1 MAKSKK
7 KNNGVTVATLP
18 SMSADYVPPT
28 PERLAKVGLTTS
40 ITMNGRTQIVFGQ
53 GQSPVG
59 QDGVIR
65 LSEAPLDRLHARG
78 RLHEGKNEHD
88 RHLNTLLHEQGD
100 RLRNHNT
107 WGQLAASVG
116 GQDLTRSFGGGEQ
129 SYGMPS
135 SLRAAAHRDKVRKAR
150 AALHPDDWRA
160 VELVV
165 LDERD
170 LADAGR
176 AIGYKNADAGG
187 PVVLDRL
194 RRGLTDLARHWGAL
208 PPLPRQIE
216 AANDQDLRV
225 A

>member
-7 KNNGVTVATLP
+7 KSITLAGTPLTLP
-18 SMSADYVPPT
+18 SDSMAPT
-28 PERLAKVGLTTS
+28 QERLARAGVMSS
-40 ITMNGRTQIVFGQ
+40 ITMGGRTTIFTPPGQ
-53 GQSPVG
+53 QSPVG

-65 LSEAPLDRLHARG
+65 LSEAPVDRLHARG
-78 RLHEGKNEHD
+78 RLHEGTSRDDKA
-88 RHLNTLLHEQGD
+88 RNTLLHDQAD
-100 RLRNHNT
+100 KLRNHHT
-107 WGQLAASVG
+107 WGQLSASPSS
-116 GQDLTRSFGGGEQ
+116 QDLTRSFGGGEQ

-135 SLRAAAHRDKVRKAR
+135 SLRAASHRDKVRKAR
-150 AALHPDDWRA
+150 LALHPDDWRA

-208 PPLPRQIE
+208 APLPRQIE
-216 AANDQDLRV
+216 ADNDVQ
-225 A
+225 AA